1 MCTIIYQVAT
11 DLAKAVRNS
20 YKHIVQTTSSCFFL
34 TRGMG
39 QVGEERLK
47 PTSEPLHALMEV
59 GQSLQITDVTQD
71 LILGDQLVSEVPSQH
86 L

>member
-1 MCTIIYQVAT
+1 
-11 DLAKAVRNS
+11 
-20 YKHIVQTTSSCFFL
+20 
-34 TRGMG
+34 MG

-59 GQSLQITDVTQD
+59 SQSLQITDVTQD

>member
-1 MCTIIYQVAT
+1 MCTIIYQVT
-11 DLAKAVRNS
+11 NDLGKAVQNS
-20 YKHIVQTTSSCFFL
+20 YKHTVQTTSSCFFL
-34 TRGMG
+34 TRGLG

-47 PTSEPLHALMEV
+47 PTSEPLHALMKV
-59 GQSLQITDVTQD
+59 CQSLQITDVTQD